1 VRERKKKRE
10 RERERD
16 ICCGPPKKLQV
27 SAMATQKSLQNCH
40 QVAVYGRERTK
51 AKTKIEEQK
60 GKQRNEQIHSADF
73 VHFFQ

>member
-1 VRERKKKRE
+1 VRERETKRE
-10 RERERD
+10 RERYLLWSTDEVASVSNGNTK
-16 ICCGPPKKLQV
+16 ISAKVSSVCCV
-27 SAMATQKSLQNCH
+27 WE
-40 QVAVYGRERTK
+40 RERTK